1 METRKIYLLRHGKI
15 RIDDDQRR
23 YIGQLDLPLS
33 DEGERQARWQ
43 QKLLEPL
50 AVGAVYCS
58 DLIRSRRTAEIVAE
72 HKRLRVAAISG
83 LREISLGEWEG
94 STFADIA
101 RRFPEEFRARGAD
114 IAYYRVPGGESFA
127 DCSRRAVAAFHEIAA
142 ASTGDIAIVGH
153 AGVNRLLLCHLL
165 GMPIANV
172 FRIGQDYGCVNIIQ
186 SGGSGYQVKLV
197 NYR

>member
-50 AVGAVYCS
+50 TVGAVYCS